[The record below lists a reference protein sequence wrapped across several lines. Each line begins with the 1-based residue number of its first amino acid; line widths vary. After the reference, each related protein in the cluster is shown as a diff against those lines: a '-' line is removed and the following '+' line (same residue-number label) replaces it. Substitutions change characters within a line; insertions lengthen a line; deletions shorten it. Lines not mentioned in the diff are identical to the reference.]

1 MTHNDTFSS
10 IWSLQDKSNSC
21 ADIRLQQAYFVK
33 GTCQA
38 AHAGGKVG
46 VTENVSINNNERKKK
61 SRVNI
66 AIKRINHVN

>member
-10 IWSLQDKSNSC
+10 IWGLQDKSNSR

-46 VTENVSINNNERKKK
+46 APQNVSLPLSWVKESLAA
-61 SRVNI
+61 SRLY
-66 AIKRINHVN
+66 K